1 MNENAG
7 KQKALPCGKADLSSF
22 VRSGRL
28 DNVCGLRAACA
39 LDDVELD
46 VLPLVE
52 RLETFI
58 LDGGEM
64 NEHIVAVL
72 ASDESISLF
81 CAEPFYFADH
91 GDSS

>member
-39 LDDVELD
+39 LDDVEFDILT
-46 VLPLVE
+46 LIE
-52 RLETFI
+52 RLEPFI
-58 LDGGEM
+58 LDRREVD
-64 NEHIVAVL
+64 EHIVAVL
-72 ASDESISLF
+72 ASDESVSLF

-91 GDSS
+91 DDSS